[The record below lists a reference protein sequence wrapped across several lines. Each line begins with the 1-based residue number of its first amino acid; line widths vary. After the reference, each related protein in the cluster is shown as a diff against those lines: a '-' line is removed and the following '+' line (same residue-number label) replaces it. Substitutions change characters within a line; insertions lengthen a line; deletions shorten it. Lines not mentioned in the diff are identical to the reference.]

1 MRSEK
6 LYMFKNNK
14 HITIA
19 FIIGI
24 LIFCFES
31 AVVGI
36 TFFTKDKENKD
47 TISKV
52 ANIELPEKEET
63 SKNEVKE
70 NKKETK
76 INKTENNIKVNNV
89 KKEVSIKEVQS
100 EVTSRNTSKPRE
112 NIVVP
117 EATPLE
123 NQVVEPKKQNENNIE
138 TSYYGEPT
146 VGKIEI
152 PKTGVNMPIL
162 SKVTAT
168 GMEISCCLLYS
179 TGDLNQS
186 GNNLIVAHNY
196 KNGILF
202 SNNNQLQQG
211 DKIYITTLDG
221 KKVEYTVYS
230 KFVTTAEDVSFLK
243 REIDGPEISLSTCAD
258 DDNYRI
264 IILAK

>member
-1 MRSEK
+1 
-6 LYMFKNNK
+6 MFKNNK

-19 FIIGI
+19 FIIC
-24 LIFCFES
+24 LFIFGFES
-31 AVVGI
+31 VVVGI
-36 TFFTKDKENKD
+36 TFFTNDKESKD

-52 ANIELPEKEET
+52 ANIELQEKEET
-63 SKNEVKE
+63 SIDEGEEIKEEVKTTQIKNEE
-70 NKKETK
+70 Q
-76 INKTENNIKVNNV
+76 VNNV
-89 KKEVSIKEVQS
+89 SKTVVKKKLQIEPI
-100 EVTSRNTSKPRE
+100 SRNTSKPRE

-117 EATPLE
+117 EATPEE
-123 NQVVEPKKQNENNIE
+123 NQVVEQKKQNENTIE

-196 KNGILF
+196 KNGTLF

-211 DKIYITTLDG
+211 DKIYIITLDG